1 MALINGTNRD
11 DNLNNGTAGND
22 TLRGFA
28 GNDTLFGGFFGN
40 DLLDGGDGTFD
51 TATYQGFTNNINAS
65 LETNKA
71 TFFGGSGTFIG
82 IENLI
87 GGNNQDVLTGNGGNN
102 QIDGGPGGD
111 DISGRAGDDRLIGG
125 AGFDILRGELGND
138 NLRGGDDTDLLE
150 GGDGGDQLAGDKGN
164 DTMIGGSGND
174 GFNWVDGDGSDL
186 IQGGDGRDNLFFD
199 GSIAQGDNLELIQS
213 GSDIVLRRTN
223 LVPITLTTTSVESFN
238 GINGRGGDDTLNIRN
253 LGVTSGVQFIQFAGE
268 DGNDR
273 LNTTNV
279 SANINAGGGNGND
292 FLFGS
297 NGNDTLLGDGG
308 SDVLS
313 GGNGS
318 DRITGA
324 EIGGGQNEIDLLI
337 GNAGA
342 DTFVLGELGKTSY
355 DDRNGL
361 LDKFEDFFNGN
372 IGIDGLSDFARIIDF
387 KIGEDIIQ
395 VGGLRS
401 DYELRSV
408 PNSLQAGSAA
418 IQDVGVFKKGPLQP
432 LELIAIVQDAP
443 SGLNI
448 NNTTQFKF
456 S

>member
-1 MALINGTNRD
+1 MVLINGTNGN
-11 DNLNNGTAGND
+11 DNLNGTAASD
-22 TLRGFA
+22 TLRGLD
-28 GNDTLFGGFFGN
+28 GNDNLFGGFFGD
-40 DLLDGGDGTFD
+40 DLLDGGNGND
-51 TATYQGFTNNINAS
+51 TATYLGFSNNINAS

-87 GGNNQDVLTGNGGNN
+87 GGNNQDVLTGDGGSNR
-102 QIDGGPGGD
+102 IDGSFGGDEISGRGGD
-111 DISGRAGDDRLIGG
+111 DFLIGG
-125 AGFDILRGELGND
+125 DGFDTLRGELGND
-138 NLRGGDDTDLLE
+138 NLRGGNDTDLL
-150 GGDGGDQLAGDKGN
+150 DGGEGADFLAGDKGN
-164 DTMIGGSGND
+164 DTMIGGSGD
-174 GFNWVDGDGSDL
+174 DQFQWVDGDGSDL
-186 IQGGDGRDNLFFD
+186 IQGDAGRDNLFFD
-199 GSIAQGDNLELIQS
+199 GSIAQGDNLELTQS
-213 GSDIVLRRTN
+213 GSNVVLQRTN

-297 NGNDTLLGDGG
+297 NGNDTLLGDAG

-313 GGNGS
+313 GGNGN
-318 DRITGA
+318 DRIVGA
-324 EIGGGQNEIDLLI
+324 AIGGGQNEIDLLI
-337 GNAGA
+337 GGPGV

-355 DDRNGL
+355 DDRNGV

-408 PNSLQAGSAA
+408 PNSLQGGSAA
-418 IQDVGVFKKGPLQP
+418 IQDVGIFKKGPLQP

-443 SGLNI
+443 SGLNL
-448 NNTTQFKF
+448 NDTTQFRG